1 MKMFS
6 FDSRQQSGF
15 ERLRDVEG
23 HEHLL
28 ADDKHPI
35 PAPQLAL
42 AVTRGPSW
50 FATAAITI
58 CTAILSGLFGMWVA
72 QHSRYDADAFAI
84 QHTSQYCKSGHMCF
98 FRHIADHYPAPIV
111 KDVGV
116 NYSLVR
122 FQGSL
127 LKQNDF
133 KLDPGPEVDAA
144 WKSLGADCMS
154 FPIHIKAKMLT
165 ASIRPRSKNTSGRCS
180 AHRPRA
186 RSSQDQGRI
195 WWRLSGKR

>member
-1 MKMFS
+1 MFS
-6 FDSRQQSGF
+6 FGCRQQSGF

-28 ADDKHPI
+28 AHDKHPI
-35 PAPQLAL
+35 TAPQLVL
-42 AVTRGPSW
+42 PVLRGPSW
-50 FATAAITI
+50 IATVAITL
-58 CTAILSGLFGMWVA
+58 CTAILSGLFGVWVA

-84 QHTSQYCKSGHMCF
+84 RHTSQYCRSANRSF

-165 ASIRPRSKNTSGRCS
+165 ASIRPRSKNTCGRSS
-180 AHRPRA
+180 AHRPCA
-186 RSSQDQGRI
+186 RSSQNQGRI